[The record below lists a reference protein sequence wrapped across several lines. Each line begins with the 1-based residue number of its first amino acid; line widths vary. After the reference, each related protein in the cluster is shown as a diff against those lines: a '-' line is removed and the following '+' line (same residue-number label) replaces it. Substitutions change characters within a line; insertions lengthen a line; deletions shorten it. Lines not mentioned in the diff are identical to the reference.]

1 MSDNVDFVIT
11 NEDWDKNFDEV
22 SRENMSVNETLME
35 AIQMIC

>member
-22 SRENMSVNETLME
+22 SVENMPVNETNGGH
-35 AIQMIC
+35 